1 MAYRIQRVALLG
13 QVVMA
18 LATLVVTA
26 GCGGG
31 GESVAVQTPAPP
43 TDPAPG
49 TPSDPAPVTQSD
61 IVLPSSVQVVTA
73 K

>member
-1 MAYRIQRVALLG
+1 MDSQIRRIARLVGIGIGLG
-13 QVVMA
+13 A
-18 LATLVVTA
+18 LAGLL

-31 GESVAVQTPAPP
+31 GSDGSAPPVVQTPA
-43 TDPAPG
+43 D
-49 TPSDPAPVTQSD
+49 SPVTQSD

>member
-1 MAYRIQRVALLG
+1 MESQVRRIVRSGSVVLASVALVGL
-13 QVVMA
+13 
-18 LATLVVTA
+18 L

-31 GESVAVQTPAPP
+31 GGGDGAGAASGPTSGQTP
-43 TDPAPG
+43 
-49 TPSDPAPVTQSD
+49 SSSPVTQSD

>member
-1 MAYRIQRVALLG
+1 MESQVCRIARLVGIVIGLGALPGFL
-13 QVVMA
+13 
-18 LATLVVTA
+18 

-31 GESVAVQTPAPP
+31 GSSAGSAPPVAQTPSAAPI
-43 TDPAPG
+43 
-49 TPSDPAPVTQSD
+49 TQSD